1 MPHNQTVI
9 LFSYFFSNYFQKKLF
24 FSKKCCNFAFHENKR
39 SKMDKRIFFG
49 QKTLRSKRAENSLLY
64 AYKSLII
71 KCLPP
76 PHLQLPDYQMVASIS
91 FADCY
96 NFTLPTVRRL
106 FVLQNDRH
114 NYSEIVRVDNAYT
127 ICMATFSSQLAGLTR
142 DTFTLFRGMVV
153 NNRINSVMCKMKS
166 LKLKKEHQFVSMFDS
181 KNKITEKSCTEL
193 N

>member
-1 MPHNQTVI
+1 LIKFYYLVTRENVYYYLDIQKFFMPHNQTVI

-114 NYSEIVRVDNAYT
+114 NYSEIVRVHNPMENDGA
-127 ICMATFSSQLAGLTR
+127 FRAGLPR
-142 DTFTLFRGMVV
+142 DTFT
-153 NNRINSVMCKMKS
+153 
-166 LKLKKEHQFVSMFDS
+166 
-181 KNKITEKSCTEL
+181 
-193 N
+193 